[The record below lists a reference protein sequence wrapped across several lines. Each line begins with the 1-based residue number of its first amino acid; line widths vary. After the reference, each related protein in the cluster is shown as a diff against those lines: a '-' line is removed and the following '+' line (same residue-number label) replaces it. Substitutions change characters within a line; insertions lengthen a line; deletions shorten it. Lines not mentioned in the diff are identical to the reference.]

1 MIKRRLQLS
10 PLTPLKFLALPLA
23 MYTVWVL
30 APIVQSMV
38 FSLTHR
44 SSILI
49 ESRYVG
55 LANFFRLFQDS
66 IFHLALWN
74 NLQWMLAFILLPI
87 PIGLAIAMFFNQNY
101 PGTKVFK
108 TLFFIPMTLSYAVI
122 GTIWVWIYHPN
133 VGALNTVLNSLGLSH
148 LTRQWLG
155 DPAYMTR
162 ALIAVGVWR
171 QVPYVMIL
179 YIAGL
184 KNVPVELIEA
194 SMIDGANW
202 LQRFRNIVIPM
213 LKPATVVAITISII
227 DSLRAFDIV
236 YVMTNAQPRAAQ
248 VLASY
253 MYTSSFQ
260 YQDYGYGSAIAVIQF
275 LITLAFILFYVNI
288 TLKNE
293 DPL

>member
-1 MIKRRLQLS
+1 MTHSKKWM
-10 PLTPLKFLALPLA
+10 TPMKFLAIPLV
-23 MYTVWVL
+23 MYTIWVL

-38 FSLTHR
+38 FSLTDR

-49 ESRYVG
+49 ESRYIG
-55 LANFFRLFQDS
+55 LANFFRLLQDS
-66 IFHLALWN
+66 TFHLALWN
-74 NLQWMLAFILLPI
+74 NLQWMIAFIIVPI
-87 PIGLAIAMFFNQNY
+87 PLGLAIAMFFNQNY
-101 PGTKVFK
+101 PGTRWFK
-108 TLFFIPMTLSYAVI
+108 TAFFIPMTLSFAVI
-122 GTIWVWIYHPN
+122 GTIWAWIYHPN
-133 VGALNTVLNSLGLSH
+133 FGALNTTLRMIGLDG

-155 DPAYMTR
+155 DPNYMTR
-162 ALIAVGVWR
+162 ALIMVGVWR

-184 KNVPVELIEA
+184 KNVPTELIEA

-202 LQRFRNIVIPM
+202 LQRFKNIVLPM
-213 LKPATVVAITISII
+213 LKPATIVAITISII

-288 TLKNE
+288 TLKKEE
-293 DPL
+293 DL

>member
-10 PLTPLKFLALPLA
+10 SLTPLKFLALPLV

-66 IFHLALWN
+66 TFHLALWN

-101 PGTKVFK
+101 PGTKIFK
-108 TLFFIPMTLSYAVI
+108 TAFFIPMTLSYAVI

-133 VGALNTVLNSLGLSH
+133 VGALNTALRTLGLDG

-253 MYTSSFQ
+253 MYTASFQ